1 MKSTGII
8 RRIDELGRIV
18 LPVEL
23 RRILDIKS
31 CKEKGSSNKS
41 DSDAVEIFVDGEEII
56 LRKYTPGCHCCGNVG
71 DLKEVMG
78 LKICPDCLE
87 EFSKVIDLIDKLRWL
102 SWKICFGEQLVQ
114 A

>member
-8 RRIDELGRIV
+8 RRIDELGRLV

-41 DSDAVEIFVDGEEII
+41 DSDAVEIFVNGEEII
-56 LRKYTPGCHCCGNVG
+56 LRKYNPGCHCCGSM
-71 DLKEVMG
+71 DHLTEVLG
-78 LKICPDCLE
+78 LKICPKCLK
-87 EFSKVIDLIDKLRWL
+87 EFAKAIDIIDKLR
-102 SWKICFGEQLVQ
+102 
-114 A
+114 

>member
-8 RRIDELGRIV
+8 RRIDELGRLV

-41 DSDAVEIFVDGEEII
+41 DSDAVEIFVNGEEII
-56 LRKYTPGCHCCGNVG
+56 LKKYNPGCHCCGNMDNLV
-71 DLKEVMG
+71 EVMG
-78 LKICPDCLE
+78 LKICNECLE
-87 EFSKVIDLIDKLRWL
+87 EFNKAIKLIN
-102 SWKICFGEQLVQ
+102 KIR
-114 A
+114 

>member
-8 RRIDELGRIV
+8 RRIDELGRLV

-56 LRKYTPGCHCCGNVG
+56 LRKYEPGCHCCGRADG
-71 DLKEVMG
+71 LKEVMG
-78 LKICPDCLE
+78 LKICNECLE
-87 EFSKVIDLIDKLRWL
+87 EFNKAIKLIN
-102 SWKICFGEQLVQ
+102 KIR
-114 A
+114 

>member
-18 LPVEL
+18 IPIEL
-23 RRILDIKS
+23 RRVMDIKS
-31 CKEKGSSNKS
+31 YKEKGSSNKY

-78 LKICPDCLE
+78 LKICNDCLKE
-87 EFSKVIDLIDKLRWL
+87 LSKCIDLIDKLR
-102 SWKICFGEQLVQ
+102 
-114 A
+114 

>member
-1 MKSTGII
+1 MKATGII
-8 RRIDELGRIV
+8 RRIDELGRLV

-56 LRKYTPGCHCCGNVG
+56 LKKYNPGCHCCGNMDNLV
-71 DLKEVMG
+71 EVMG
-78 LKICPDCLE
+78 LKICNECLE
-87 EFSKVIDLIDKLRWL
+87 EFNKAIKLIN
-102 SWKICFGEQLVQ
+102 KIR
-114 A
+114 